1 MLVGAS
7 GVRPKINY
15 MLDHAKIIVAGTG
28 GQGVKMLAAIL
39 GEILMQLKVD
49 VTVLNDYDAASR
61 GGASVA
67 YIAFD
72 RNEVVNPV
80 VDRADL
86 LLELGVTGK
95 KFLGKKII
103 AQKGVRAD
111 GAVYDFF
118 GLGRE
123 KFGKSIYGSTIALG
137 TLLAYLEID
146 LAKVNLRQAIPK
158 KLPDNNVEAIKK
170 GYQLVEN
177 RQEVV

>member
-1 MLVGAS
+1 
-7 GVRPKINY
+7 

-39 GEILMQLKVD
+39 GNILMQLGVD

-72 RNEVVNPV
+72 KNKVINPV
-80 VDRADL
+80 VDRADF

-95 KFLGKKII
+95 KFTGQKII
-103 AQKGVRAD
+103 AQKGVRTD
-111 GAVYDFF
+111 GDIYDFF

-123 KFGKSIYGSTIALG
+123 KFGKPIYGSTIALG

-146 LAKVNLRQAIPK
+146 LAKVNLRQAIPA
-158 KLPDNNVEAIKK
+158 KLPDENVTAVET
-170 GYQLVEN
+170 GYKLKDKQSS
-177 RQEVV
+177 